1 MLNRVADLLE
11 IRGENFFK
19 IRAYR
24 EAVRQLDNLTTEVE
38 DLIHEGRLKDVP
50 GIGEAIEKKIVEY
63 VTTGQ
68 LEFLTRLEAEV
79 PPALLEITR
88 VPGLGPRTAKDIY
101 DQLGILSLDA
111 LEDAARTHRLLSV
124 RGIKAKTEE
133 NILKGIAMLKRT
145 EGRIYF
151 PEAWILADSLL
162 ITLRALPGVARGE
175 IAGDARRAS
184 ETVGGL
190 DLLVVTDDPEAM
202 GAEFARLPQVNDVIS
217 QSGGATTIRVRSG
230 MQVELRAATPDGFGA
245 AWVTLTG
252 SKAHLQQLRARAERM
267 GKVIAGATEEDVYA
281 AVGCAWIPPEL
292 REGRGEIELAANG
305 ELPCLVQQEDL
316 RGDLHT
322 HSNWSDGRNE
332 IGEMARAAK
341 ERGYAYIA
349 LTDHTQSLQIAQ
361 GLTPERFRARAVEI
375 AAVNA
380 QAGMVRVLNGA
391 EVDILPDGSLDLP
404 DDTLA
409 SLDLVVAS
417 VHTALDQPKD
427 VITQRVLTALRSPHV
442 DVFAH
447 PTSRRLDR
455 RGETSLDVEAVIA
468 EAVKTGTALEINS
481 SPFRLDLNDTWARK
495 AREAGALLAIDNDA
509 HYPAELEYVRYG
521 CAIGRRAGLTP
532 DRVLNTR
539 DADGVLAH
547 CREKAAKA
555 MANSR

>member
-24 EAVRQLDNLTTEVE
+24 EAVRQLDNLTTEIE
-38 DLIHEGRLKDVP
+38 DLIKEGRLKDVP

-79 PPALLEITR
+79 PPALLELTR

-101 DQLGILSLDA
+101 DALGILSLDA

-124 RGIKAKTEE
+124 PGIKAKTEE

-162 ITLRALPGVARGE
+162 ITLRALPGLARAE
-175 IAGDARRAS
+175 IAGSARRAC
-184 ETVGGL
+184 ETVGDL
-190 DLLVVTDDPEAM
+190 DLLVAGDDPEAM
-202 GAEFARLPQVNDVIS
+202 AREFARLSQVNEVIA
-217 QSGGATTIRVRSG
+217 QGGSETSIRVRSG
-230 MQVELRAATPDGFGA
+230 MKVDLRAVKPDSFGA
-245 AWVTLTG
+245 AWVTFTG
-252 SKAHLQQLRARAERM
+252 SQAHNQQLSARAERM
-267 GKVIAGATEEDVYA
+267 GTVIAGKTEEEVYA
-281 AVGCAWIPPEL
+281 ALGCAWIPPEL
-292 REGRGEIELAANG
+292 REGWGEIELAAKG
-305 ELPCLVQQEDL
+305 PLPPLVQQKDL

-322 HSNWSDGRNE
+322 HSNWSDGRDE
-332 IGEMARAAK
+332 IAVMARAAR
-341 ERGYAYIA
+341 EHGYDYIA
-349 LTDHTQSLQIAQ
+349 LTDHTQSLTIAQ

-380 QAGMVRVLNGA
+380 RPGMARVLNGA

-404 DDTLA
+404 DETLA
-409 SLDLVVAS
+409 SLDVVVAS

-481 SPFRLDLNDTWARK
+481 SPWRIDLNDTWARK
-495 AREAGALLAIDNDA
+495 AREAGVLLAIDNDA
-509 HYPAELEYVRYG
+509 HYPAEFDYVRYG

-539 DADGVLAH
+539 DAEGVLTH
-547 CREKAAKA
+547 CREKAARA
-555 MANSR
+555 VANFR